1 MLPLGR
7 YPNAEAPWRT
17 ASPIICPIQT
27 RASCSNSDG
36 SRYLDSDVH
45 LLPYRPGRSP
55 DWIQLKNPD
64 APAAIRVC
72 WSGKYSKQ
80 QTDDGSGSAGGMP
93 PTRAEVHRRVDR
105 GAGSDSKGRLAGLG
119 RAVGQFSRAASRS
132 RAMSRIMKPRL
143 PPGPLKKRRNKNLLS
158 KTN

>member
-1 MLPLGR
+1 MACCVADHLPD
-7 YPNAEAPWRT
+7 PNTCFLFEQRRVQVFRLRRSFAT
-17 ASPIICPIQT
+17 
-27 RASCSNSDG
+27 
-36 SRYLDSDVH
+36 
-45 LLPYRPGRSP
+45 YRPGRSP

-93 PTRAEVHRRVDR
+93 PTGAEVHRRVDR